1 MNSPKPVVK
10 NEPRDIRRKL
20 GLNQQQFWSK
30 IGVTQSGGSRYES
43 GRNMPRPVRELL
55 RLVHVEQIDIQR
67 IKREDMDVVEYLK
80 SEESD
85 LFKTLKKSAKSWK
98 KTA

>member
-1 MNSPKPVVK
+1 MSSIKVIDK
-10 NEPRDIRRKL
+10 TDPRDIRRKL

-67 IKREDMDVVEYLK
+67 IKREDMEVIEYLK
-80 SEESD
+80 STESD
-85 LFKTLKKSAKSWK
+85 LFKTLKKSAKSK
-98 KTA
+98 KKPA